1 MSHNVRAGFVLTL
14 GVMLVWSS
22 SAAARPAVLVNPHV
36 KGNGTATTIQ
46 EGIDMVDPGG
56 KVMVL
61 PGTYD
66 EAIVIDKG
74 LTLEAVGGESGEVI
88 VAPSGAP
95 VAAILVSTEA
105 PVTIRGVTVNFG
117 GENGIDGTGA
127 IDVTVEQAVVTAV
140 NPPLGASRLI
150 RVLNNLN
157 PHGRRAKLVVRES
170 FLDGTITD
178 QPPPFAQTFGIT
190 FQGDV
195 DAVLE
200 RNVIRRTGG
209 ACIVAATRADFGGET
224 NADIVDN
231 DLDDCHPL
239 ARVASIIAGPPAPL
253 PSGPVT
259 VTSTGTVNIVGNTI
273 RNSSESCLPNNA
285 IHYEFFTG
293 RIERNRI
300 LSVVQGCTTS
310 IGRTH
315 PGAIWVGAIRPFS
328 GPAAAPIVRFNDI
341 VGNSRAGLRVAPNIT
356 QPIDA
361 TCNWWG
367 SASGPSGAGPGTGD
381 AIVVEGSAATPH
393 FAPWATAPIAETDD
407 VTCAGGG

>member
-1 MSHNVRAGFVLTL
+1 MSHNARAILVLTL
-14 GVMLVWSS
+14 GATLAWSS
-22 SAAARPAVLVNPHV
+22 VAAARPAVLVNPHV

-157 PHGRRAKLVVRES
+157 PHGRRAKLAVRES

-178 QPPPFAQTFGIT
+178 QPPPFAQTFGIS

-209 ACIVAATRADFGGET
+209 ACIVAVTRADFGGET

-367 SASGPSGAGPGTGD
+367 SASGPSGVGPGTGD
-381 AIVVEGSAATPH
+381 AVVVETSAATPH
-393 FAPWATAPIAETDD
+393 FTPWATAPIADSDET
-407 VTCAGGG
+407 TCAGGS

>member
-1 MSHNVRAGFVLTL
+1 MRDNARAILVASL
-14 GVMLVWSS
+14 GVILMWSS

-36 KGNGTATTIQ
+36 NGNGTPTTIQ

-66 EAIVIDKG
+66 EALVIDKG

-95 VAAILVSTEA
+95 AAAIMVATEA
-105 PVTIRGVTVNFG
+105 PVTIRGLTVHFG
-117 GENGIDGTGA
+117 GVSGIDGAGA
-127 IDVTVEQAVVTAV
+127 VDVTIEQVVVTAV

-150 RVLNNLN
+150 RVVNDPN
-157 PHGRRAKLVVRES
+157 PLGQRAKLAVRDS

-178 QPPPFAQTFGIT
+178 QPPPFAQNFGIL

-195 DAVLE
+195 DAALE
-200 RNVIRRTGG
+200 RNVIRHTGG
-209 ACIVAATRADFGGET
+209 ACIIAVTRADFGGET

-231 DLDDCHPL
+231 EVDDCHPL
-239 ARVASIIAGPPAPL
+239 ARVASIIVGLPAPL
-253 PSGPVT
+253 PRGPVT

-273 RNSSESCLPNNA
+273 RNSSESCLPSNA
-285 IHYEFFTG
+285 IHYEFLTG
-293 RIERNRI
+293 RIERNRV
-300 LSVVQGCTTS
+300 LSVVQGCATS
-310 IGRTH
+310 GVRTR

-328 GPAAAPIVRFNDI
+328 GPPASPVVRFNDI
-341 VGNSRAGLRVAPNIT
+341 VGNAYAGLRVAPNIT
-356 QPIDA
+356 TPIDA

-367 SASGPSGAGPGTGD
+367 
-381 AIVVEGSAATPH
+381 AATPV
-393 FAPWATAPIAETDD
+393 FTPWASAPIAETDET
-407 VTCAGGG
+407 TCAGGN